1 MRLSQLF
8 KPDGFNVGFNVE
20 TAAGH
25 PIPHVHIHLI
35 PHYKGDVENPIGG
48 IRNIIPG
55 KGDYLREVFSDE

>member
-1 MRLSQLF
+1 M
-8 KPDGFNVGFNVE
+8 E